1 MKHLQIYHA
10 FRAVVK
16 EGSIRKA
23 AETMGI
29 SASALNRQMAGLEAE
44 LQVTLF
50 DRRATGVRLSAAGEI
65 YYRQFI
71 EHIARLDSAKITVAD
86 LQGARIGHVSVAVSP
101 ELAQG
106 FFPFEIKNYRE
117 MYPRVTFSV
126 VPAAPTGFEDQLN
139 RFEADLALIVQPEFT
154 DGVEVLAMADLPL
167 CAITDR
173 DTLPLDAFQDADL
186 ILPARSLGLRVVI
199 DLIAKRKR
207 LNLRPA
213 LETLTSIPPALMP
226 PGAVQLWL
234 AHDLVDPNLAK
245 PLPQLGHPTAR
256 IVLGQRKGHSLSV
269 AASKFANQL
278 VKRLAHLSS

>member
-29 SASALNRQMAGLEAE
+29 SASALNRQIAGLEAE
-44 LQVTLF
+44 LDVLLF

-86 LQGARIGHVSVAVSP
+86 LKGARIGHVSVAVSP

-106 FFPFEIKNYRE
+106 FFPFEINNYRDL
-117 MYPRVTFSV
+117 YPRVTFSGL
-126 VPAAPTGFEDQLN
+126 PAAPSDFEDKLN
-139 RFEADLALIVQPEFT
+139 RYEADLALIVQPEFT
-154 DGVEVLAMADLPL
+154 DGVEVLATADLPL
-167 CAITDR
+167 CALTDR
-173 DTLPLDAFQDADL
+173 TDLPLDAFEDPGL
-186 ILPARSLGLRVVI
+186 ILPAPNLGLRVVI
-199 DLIAKRKR
+199 DLVAKRKR
-207 LNLRPA
+207 LTLRPA
-213 LETLTSIPPALMP
+213 IETLAHIPTDLMP
-226 PGAVQLWL
+226 PDAIQLWL
-234 AHDLVDPNLAK
+234 TDDLPTHQTAQ

-256 IVLGQRKGHSLSV
+256 VVLCQRKGHALSV
-269 AASKFANQL
+269 AAAKFADQIT
-278 VKRLAHLSS
+278 KRFESIGE